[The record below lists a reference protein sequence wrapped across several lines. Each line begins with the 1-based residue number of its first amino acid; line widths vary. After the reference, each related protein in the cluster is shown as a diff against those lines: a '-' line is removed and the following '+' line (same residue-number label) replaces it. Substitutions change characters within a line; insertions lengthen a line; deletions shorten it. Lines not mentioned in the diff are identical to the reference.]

1 MYDISC
7 QQYATGT
14 GAGTACMYMSISS
27 ISTCAHML
35 NCHVTYTLAAHVY
48 IRTAL
53 QQALFRLAARKVLSV
68 SLKHCNFELQA
79 ASTTATVTA
88 NSSALNSNCL
98 TVCDSGNPN
107 GYYRLNLADPRG
119 RETAR
124 QLQELAVSQRGEVR
138 CCSQSVDVITSVY
151 AYIHAAVRL

>member
-1 MYDISC
+1 MTCTLKCMRYYCFVSMYDISC
-7 QQYATGT
+7 KQFATGT
-14 GAGTACMYMSISS
+14 GASTAIKYMSISNV
-27 ISTCAHML
+27 STSVHML
-35 NCHVTYTLAAHVY
+35 NCHVTYTLA
-48 IRTAL
+48 
-53 QQALFRLAARKVLSV
+53 
-68 SLKHCNFELQA
+68 A

-124 QLQELAVSQRGEVR
+124 QLQELAVSQRGELLLV
-138 CCSQSVDVITSVY
+138 
-151 AYIHAAVRL
+151 HALAARGHRSSTRLPKGCRGAKSL